1 MTTDIFNGAVDL
13 DALRTPAY
21 VVFPDVL
28 ERNLKLIKDA
38 GDACGARV
46 LLALKAFSMYETFGL
61 ISKYLCGTTS
71 SCVHEALLAKEYF
84 GGEIHVYCP
93 AFREDEVRELAEFCD
108 CIVFNSE
115 AQIDKFSALARS
127 AASSRGR
134 RIHIGLRANP
144 EYSEVATQIYN
155 PCASGSR
162 LGALRANL
170 SADIASKID
179 ALHFH
184 ALCEQDSGVLERTLA
199 AFEEKFGDI
208 IARVR
213 SVNFGGGHHITR
225 PDYGIERLVDVV
237 RGFRARYPN
246 VEDVYLE
253 PGEAV
258 ALNAG
263 VFAARVLEITDNGGP
278 IAILDCS
285 AVCHMPDVLEMPYR
299 PAVFGAELPGRKAHT
314 YRLCGRS
321 CLAGDRIGD
330 YSFDAPLREGDIL
343 FFADMAI
350 YTMVKTNTFNGMPLP
365 DICLFDSRTGNFRVV
380 KSFGYGDFKGRL

>member
-1 MTTDIFNGAVDL
+1 M
-13 DALRTPAY
+13 
-21 VVFPDVL
+21 
-28 ERNLKLIKDA
+28 
-38 GDACGARV
+38 
-46 LLALKAFSMYETFGL
+46 
-61 ISKYLCGTTS
+61 S
-71 SCVHEALLAKEYF
+71 SCA
-84 GGEIHVYCP
+84 GEEIP
-93 AFREDEVRELAEFCD
+93 FL
-108 CIVFNSE
+108 SE

-127 AASSRGR
+127 VASSRGR
-134 RIHIGLRANP
+134 QIHIGLRANP
-144 EYSEVATQIYN
+144 EYSEVSTEIYN
-155 PCASGSR
+155 PCAVGSR

-199 AFEEKFGDI
+199 RFEEKFGDV

-225 PDYGIERLVDVV
+225 PDYGIERLVEVV

-299 PAVFGAELPGRKAHT
+299 PNVFGAGLPGQKAHT
-314 YRLCGRS
+314 YRLAGRS

-365 DICLFDSRTGNFRVV
+365 DICLFDSRTGDFRVV
-380 KSFGYGDFKGRL
+380 KSFGYDDFKGRL

>member
-1 MTTDIFNGAVDL
+1 M
-13 DALRTPAY
+13 
-21 VVFPDVL
+21 
-28 ERNLKLIKDA
+28 
-38 GDACGARV
+38 
-46 LLALKAFSMYETFGL
+46 
-61 ISKYLCGTTS
+61 
-71 SCVHEALLAKEYF
+71 
-84 GGEIHVYCP
+84 
-93 AFREDEVRELAEFCD
+93 
-108 CIVFNSE
+108 
-115 AQIDKFSALARS
+115 
-127 AASSRGR
+127 
-134 RIHIGLRANP
+134 
-144 EYSEVATQIYN
+144 
-155 PCASGSR
+155 GSR

-199 AFEEKFGDI
+199 RFEEKFGDV

-225 PDYGIERLVDVV
+225 SDYGIERLVEVV

-299 PAVFGAELPGRKAHT
+299 PNVFGAGLPGQKAHT
-314 YRLCGRS
+314 YRLAGRS

-365 DICLFDSRTGNFRVV
+365 DICLFDSRTGDFRVV
-380 KSFGYGDFKGRL
+380 KSFGYDDFKGRL